1 MLESFSIVVTPSLGY
16 EKIISKDTN
25 RSGLEPFLGNKI
37 VSQIPHRG
45 DSPTKLGIKL
55 DADRRDNQESTF
67 KFPPDS
73 IKTPLPDSMVIF

>member
-1 MLESFSIVVTPSLGY
+1 MLESFSIVIFCHKQNVTPSLGY

-45 DSPTKLGIKL
+45 DSATVLGIQL
-55 DADRRDNQESTF
+55 DAIRRGN
-67 KFPPDS
+67 
-73 IKTPLPDSMVIF
+73 